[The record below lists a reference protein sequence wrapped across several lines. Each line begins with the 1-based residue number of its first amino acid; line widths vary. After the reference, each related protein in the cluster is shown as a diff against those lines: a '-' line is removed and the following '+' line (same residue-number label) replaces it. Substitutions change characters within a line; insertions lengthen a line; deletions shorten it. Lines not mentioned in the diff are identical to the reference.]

1 MKKIPVRLARSSLL
15 LIGSAL
21 CSGCFRWAPISAPIP
36 ANKTWGYVRIVR
48 QDSGSFTYVNNAR
61 VTRDTLSGTHSA
73 GTTAAGT
80 PARIP
85 VEEIRYLEHSSF
97 DIVRSGG
104 VVVGSFAAAIL
115 ALYLSL
121 KDAGDF

>member
-1 MKKIPVRLARSSLL
+1 MTTPLRLLNRVLL
-15 LIGSAL
+15 LVGCVI
-21 CSGCFRWAPISAPIP
+21 CSGCFRWASISAPIP

-48 QDSGSFTYVNNAR
+48 QDSGNFTYVNDAR

-85 VEEIRYLEHSSF
+85 VKEIRHIEHSSF
-97 DIVRSGG
+97 DVVRTGS

-115 ALYLSL
+115 AVFLSL

>member
-1 MKKIPVRLARSSLL
+1 MRSPIRLFTNVTLL
-15 LIGSAL
+15 VGAVL
-21 CSGCFRWAPISAPIP
+21 CSGCFTWVPIGTPIP
-36 ANKTWGYVRIVR
+36 EQKTWGYVRILR
-48 QDSGSFTYVNNAR
+48 EDSGSFTYVNNAR

-73 GTTAAGT
+73 STTAAGT